1 MPIGLVIGTVAGYIG
16 GWVDNVLMRITDIF
30 LAFPRLILAL
40 ALVAALGAGIEN
52 AVLAIAVTTWSPYAR
67 IARAEVLT
75 IRHSEFI
82 MAAQA
87 QGASTFRILRRHVM
101 PLCLASV
108 IVRLTL
114 DMAGIILTAAGLGFL
129 GLGAQPPTPEWG
141 AMISNGRQLLLDQW
155 WVPTIPGI
163 AIFTVSLGFCLLGDG
178 LRDVL
183 DPKTRPHDGGMSAL
197 LTVEDLHVTF
207 ATPRGTVEAVR
218 GVSFE
223 LGRER
228 LGIVGE
234 SGSGKS
240 QTGRALLRLSARNG
254 RIRAKRMEFDGIDL
268 MSASEREMRDIRGAR
283 ISMIMQDPRYSL
295 NPVVT
300 VGEQIS
306 EAFLIHS
313 DASRREARER
323 TLEMLATVQIRDPE
337 RVYGLY
343 PHEVSGGMGQRV
355 MIAMM
360 LIPSPDLII
369 ADEPTSALDV
379 TVQMQVLALLDDMV
393 RERGMGLILISHDL
407 NLVATFC
414 DRVLVMYGGRVMEV
428 LEAGRLHEAQHPYTR
443 GLLNC
448 LPDLKHPHEVLPVLE
463 RDPAWLDA

>member
-1 MPIGLVIGTVAGYIG
+1 
-16 GWVDNVLMRITDIF
+16 
-30 LAFPRLILAL
+30 
-40 ALVAALGAGIEN
+40 
-52 AVLAIAVTTWSPYAR
+52 
-67 IARAEVLT
+67 
-75 IRHSEFI
+75 
-82 MAAQA
+82 
-87 QGASTFRILRRHVM
+87 
-101 PLCLASV
+101 
-108 IVRLTL
+108 
-114 DMAGIILTAAGLGFL
+114 
-129 GLGAQPPTPEWG
+129 
-141 AMISNGRQLLLDQW
+141 
-155 WVPTIPGI
+155 
-163 AIFTVSLGFCLLGDG
+163 
-178 LRDVL
+178 
-183 DPKTRPHDGGMSAL
+183 MSAL
-197 LTVEDLHVTF
+197 MSVEDLHVTF
-207 ATPRGTVEAVR
+207 STPRGLVEAVR

-223 LGRER
+223 FGRER

-254 RIRAKRMEFDGIDL
+254 RIRARRMEFDGIDL
-268 MSASEREMRDIRGAR
+268 LAASERALRDIRGAR

-300 VGEQIS
+300 VGEQIT
-306 EAFLIHS
+306 EAYLIHS
-313 DASRREARER
+313 AATRREARER

-393 RERGMGLILISHDL
+393 SQRGMGLILISHDL

-414 DRVLVMYGGRVMEV
+414 DRVLVMYGGRVVEV
-428 LEAGRLHEAQHPYTR
+428 IEAGRLHEAQHPYTR

-448 LPDLKHPHEVLPVLE
+448 LPDLHRPAEVLPVLE
-463 RDPAWLDA
+463 RDPAWLQA

>member
-1 MPIGLVIGTVAGYIG
+1 MT
-16 GWVDNVLMRITDIF
+16 
-30 LAFPRLILAL
+30 
-40 ALVAALGAGIEN
+40 
-52 AVLAIAVTTWSPYAR
+52 
-67 IARAEVLT
+67 
-75 IRHSEFI
+75 
-82 MAAQA
+82 
-87 QGASTFRILRRHVM
+87 
-101 PLCLASV
+101 
-108 IVRLTL
+108 
-114 DMAGIILTAAGLGFL
+114 
-129 GLGAQPPTPEWG
+129 
-141 AMISNGRQLLLDQW
+141 
-155 WVPTIPGI
+155 
-163 AIFTVSLGFCLLGDG
+163 
-178 LRDVL
+178 
-183 DPKTRPHDGGMSAL
+183 AL
-197 LTVEDLHVTF
+197 LSVEDLHVTF
-207 ATPRGTVEAVR
+207 TTPRGRVEAVR

-268 MSASEREMRDIRGAR
+268 LSASERRMRDIRGAR

-300 VGEQIS
+300 VGEQIG

-313 DASRREARER
+313 DATKREARER

-337 RVYGLY
+337 RVYDLY

-360 LIPSPDLII
+360 LIPGPDLII

-407 NLVATFC
+407 QLVGTFC

-428 LEAGRLHEAQHPYTR
+428 LEAGQLQNATHPYTR

-448 LPDLKHPHEVLPVLE
+448 LPELDRPQEELPVLR
-463 RDPAWLDA
+463 RDPAWLS

>member
-1 MPIGLVIGTVAGYIG
+1 MT
-16 GWVDNVLMRITDIF
+16 
-30 LAFPRLILAL
+30 
-40 ALVAALGAGIEN
+40 
-52 AVLAIAVTTWSPYAR
+52 S
-67 IARAEVLT
+67 
-75 IRHSEFI
+75 
-82 MAAQA
+82 
-87 QGASTFRILRRHVM
+87 
-101 PLCLASV
+101 
-108 IVRLTL
+108 
-114 DMAGIILTAAGLGFL
+114 
-129 GLGAQPPTPEWG
+129 
-141 AMISNGRQLLLDQW
+141 LL
-155 WVPTIPGI
+155 
-163 AIFTVSLGFCLLGDG
+163 S
-178 LRDVL
+178 
-183 DPKTRPHDGGMSAL
+183 
-197 LTVEDLHVTF
+197 VEDLHVTF
-207 ATPRGTVEAVR
+207 TTPRGRVEAVR

-240 QTGRALLRLSARNG
+240 QTGRALLRLSALNG

-268 MSASEREMRDIRGAR
+268 LSATERQMREIRGAR

-300 VGEQIS
+300 VGEQIA

-313 DASRREARER
+313 DATKREARER

-337 RVYGLY
+337 RVYDLY

-360 LIPSPDLII
+360 LIPGPDLII

-407 NLVATFC
+407 NLVGTFC
-414 DRVLVMYGGRVMEV
+414 DRVLVMYGGRVVEV
-428 LEAGRLHEAQHPYTR
+428 IEARDLQNARHPYTR

-448 LPDLKHPHEVLPVLE
+448 LPELDRPQEELPVLQ
-463 RDPAWLDA
+463 RDPAWLAG